1 VSQPLNE
8 GGEPLDPLPG
18 SVKAHE
24 CPRRDQHAAGPVS
37 YMAWHAWAAKMA
49 ETHDSH
55 RCPGCNLFMIWTPK
69 SDTPWAIR
77 TEVAD
82 VPAKHP

>member
-1 VSQPLNE
+1 
-8 GGEPLDPLPG
+8 
-18 SVKAHE
+18 
-24 CPRRDQHAAGPVS
+24 
-37 YMAWHAWAAKMA
+37 MA